1 MVRSTACCGRCRRR
15 RWQLEHSR
23 TARISEL
30 EQEELL
36 RLYADR
42 KLRFVEFHE
51 REWERRTHIEISET
65 AKLRR
70 LYVLAALKTDT
81 LTDLQQ
87 AISDVW
93 RKTNR
98 PDKPPGY
105 VSVYRWKKRFL
116 ESGSDI
122 RALEDGRHSGNNTKR
137 FPSEVL
143 EICEQSIDTV
153 YMRRERKHLQD
164 VLDQAIVKVREE
176 NRLRPA
182 IWHCRFRHD
191 DW

>member
-1 MVRSTACCGRCRRR
+1 MGTAAFERDAVVEIDGQKYRLLRKVSETC
-15 RWQLEHSR
+15 WQLEHTS

-30 EQEELL
+30 EQEQLL

-42 KLRFVEFHE
+42 KLRFANGVAGIG
-51 REWERRTHIEISET
+51 RGKARIEISET

-87 AISDVW
+87 AISKVW
-93 RKTNR
+93 RRTNR
-98 PDKPPGY
+98 ADQPPGCK
-105 VSVYRWKKRFL
+105 SVYRWKTRFL

-122 RALEDGRHSGNNTKR
+122 RALEDEQRTGNRIKR

-143 EICEQSIDTV
+143 EICEQSVDAV

-164 VLDQAIVKVREE
+164 RKST
-176 NRLRPA
+176 RL
-182 IWHCRFRHD
+182 
-191 DW
+191 